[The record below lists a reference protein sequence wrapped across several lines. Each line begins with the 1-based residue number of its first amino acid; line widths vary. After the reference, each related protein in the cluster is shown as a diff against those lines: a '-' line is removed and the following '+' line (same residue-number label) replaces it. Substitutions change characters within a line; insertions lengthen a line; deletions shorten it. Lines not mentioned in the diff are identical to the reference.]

1 MMTLVHVMFNFAKET
16 SQKIHVGRKR
26 KHGSHIPV
34 QSTAKARRRFQNP
47 GRGTATYGR
56 KENAVVKRSQ
66 MVIDEDNDEEM
77 TWHSLP
83 TRVT

>member
-1 MMTLVHVMFNFAKET
+1 MRDFDQET
-16 SQKIHVGRKR
+16 SQNINVGRKR

-56 KENAVVKRSQ
+56 KEKAGEKR
-66 MVIDEDNDEEM
+66 
-77 TWHSLP
+77 
-83 TRVT
+83 

>member
-1 MMTLVHVMFNFAKET
+1 MRDFDQET
-16 SQKIHVGRKR
+16 SQNINVGRKR

-56 KENAVVKRSQ
+56 KEKAVVKRSQ
-66 MVIDEDNDEEM
+66 MVIDEDNDEKM

-83 TRVT
+83 TRVTR